1 MIGRL
6 RQKLAN
12 HEFLRHVLTLMS
24 GTAVAQ
30 LIPILASPIISRLYT
45 PAEMG
50 VFTIC
55 MSVVAV
61 VVTISAGRYDLAIV
75 LPRKEEDARGLVK
88 LATRFN
94 TVVCTVVGLLLL
106 VFAEPLAE
114 RMGIPGFRWWLVA
127 TAGISWAFAQA
138 SVFSYWC
145 NRHKGYGLLARNK
158 LGQAVATTGTQLGL
172 GALSWGPAGLL
183 VSTFLGQAWS
193 TVNLFLRSR
202 KEIYGLP
209 HTSTRQL
216 MREHR
221 KMPLL
226 NAPTALMD
234 SVRTN
239 GVTLLIGNLFDS
251 VAVGH
256 FGQAWKLLQT
266 PAALINSSLSQ
277 VFFQKLATVERG
289 GMLRIVRQ
297 SAVRSALIGVVP
309 FTLIYFLSPPL
320 FPIVFGEPWAMS
332 GLIGAALVPWLFMN
346 FITSPI
352 STVFIVTQ
360 RQGTLFWFS
369 LPFTVTPLLVLWAY
383 HPTVLGAVTALSLTM
398 TVMLAAFLALALW
411 VSWGYDRGVGRKAD
425 DEAAAAEVEAEAAAE
440 AEQLGGATT

>member
-1 MIGRL
+1 MRGWLQGRL
-6 RQKLAN
+6 AKN
-12 HEFLRHVLTLMS
+12 EFLRHVLTLMS

-30 LIPILASPIISRLYT
+30 IIPILASPIISRLYS
-45 PAEMG
+45 PAETG

-55 MSVVAV
+55 MSIVAV
-61 VVTISAGRYDLAIV
+61 VVTVSTGRYDLAIV
-75 LPRKEEDARGLVK
+75 LPKKEEDARGLVK

-94 TVVCTVVGLLLL
+94 TLVCTLVGLVLLI
-106 VFAEPLAE
+106 FAEPIAQ
-114 RMGIPGFRWWLVA
+114 RMSIPEFKWWLVG
-127 TAGISWAFAQA
+127 TAVISWAFAQA
-138 SVFSYWC
+138 SIYTYWC

-158 LGQAVATTGTQLGL
+158 LGQAVATTGTQLGF
-172 GALSWGPAGLL
+172 GALRWGPAGLL
-183 VSTFLGQAWS
+183 ISTLLGQLWS
-193 TVNLFLRSR
+193 TGNLFVRSR
-202 KEIYGLP
+202 AEIYGLP
-209 HTSTRQL
+209 STSTRKV

-226 NAPTALMD
+226 NAPTALLD

-239 GVTLLIGNLFDS
+239 GVTLLIGRLFDH

-297 SAVRSALIGVVP
+297 SALRSALIGILP
-309 FTLIYFLSPPL
+309 FAAIYFLSPPL
-320 FPIVFGEPWAMS
+320 FPIVFGSPWAMS

-352 STVFIVTQ
+352 STVFIVTH

-369 LPFTVTPLLVLWAY
+369 IPFTITPLLVLWLY
-383 HPTVLGAVTALSLTM
+383 HPTILGAISALSWTM
-398 TVMLAAFLALALW
+398 TGMLLAFLALALW
-411 VSWGYDRGVGRKAD
+411 VAWGFDRGVGKRDPESPDLATVTPLL
-425 DEAAAAEVEAEAAAE
+425 DEGEEGL
-440 AEQLGGATT
+440 Q